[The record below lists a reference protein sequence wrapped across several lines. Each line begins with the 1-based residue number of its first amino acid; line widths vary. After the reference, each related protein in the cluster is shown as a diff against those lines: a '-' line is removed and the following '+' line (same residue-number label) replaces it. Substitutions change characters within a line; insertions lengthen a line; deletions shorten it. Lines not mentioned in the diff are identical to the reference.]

1 MRFYLQFLLFTM
13 CGSLSLSAQLNRK
26 REVSNSF
33 YANGALAKT
42 VIVKTSTTRN
52 IDPYNYYKKTR
63 ATIITFDS
71 ITGMQQERIYRVTK
85 LGRDGKHCYELYA
98 CTTTYDQQGRKRRV
112 EIRKCDKS
120 YTKTEDYQDGKLVF
134 VRIFKTRK
142 R

>member
-1 MRFYLQFLLFTM
+1 MRLYSLLLLFTL
-13 CGSLSLSAQLNRK
+13 GISLPLSAQLYRK
-26 REVSNSF
+26 REVTKSF

-52 IDPYNYYKKTR
+52 VDPYNYYKKTR
-63 ATIITFDS
+63 TTVITFDS
-71 ITGMQQERIYRVTK
+71 ITGLQQERYYRVTK

-98 CTTTYDQQGRKRRV
+98 SVTTYDQQGRKRKV

-120 YTKTEDYQDGKLVF
+120 YRKIEEYLEGKLVF